1 MKTMKI
7 FSKGNSHSIILRNT
21 FNFVAIITL
30 FSFSACVTPSSVRG
44 KKVYGNKNIQTQNDE
59 RLDKRKK
66 VDEDS
71 QESIQSDDYAKLI
84 EEAHKIN
91 PPKPI
96 ETEENKT
103 ESKDI
108 SNLLL
113 PLNKQI
119 EILNKNQSEIKS
131 SIKSINNDMTYIKS
145 DIAEIKETLKQLAN
159 NKTVASTGVE
169 ETETPKPKK
178 SNFVLKSD
186 ESAQNEKSSSS
197 KNSKNQD
204 EPLVIKANSNNVT
217 PKKETKNIET
227 PKQDISKNNTNNQPT
242 SNNNQ
247 SAGQISDLN
256 KLSFELTEN
265 YLQNKDYSKAIA
277 KLKEIESG
285 LTTALEKSKHNY
297 LLGESHFGLQQ
308 YQKAIEYFIRVL
320 ESPEFDKKEDA
331 KIMIAESQIRN
342 GQTDSAKETFKQLI
356 AEFPKSEHIPRARK
370 MLQKL

>member
-1 MKTMKI
+1 MKI

-30 FSFSACVTPSSVRG
+30 FSVSACVTPSSVRG
-44 KKVYGNKNIQTQNDE
+44 KKVYGNENIQTQNDD

-66 VDEDS
+66 VDEDN

-96 ETEENKT
+96 ETEEVKA

-119 EILNKNQSEIKS
+119 ENLNKNQTEIKS
-131 SIKSINNDMTYIKS
+131 SIKSINNDMTYMKS

-159 NKTVASTGVE
+159 NKIVASTGVE

-186 ESAQNEKSSSS
+186 EAVQSEKAKTTPT
-197 KNSKNQD
+197 KNTKTE
-204 EPLVIKANSNNVT
+204 EPFVIKANNNNAT
-217 PKKETKNIET
+217 PKKETKAIET
-227 PKQDISKNNTNNQPT
+227 PKQEVAKNKTETQTNQN
-242 SNNNQ
+242 SNQ
-247 SAGQISDLN
+247 SGQISDLN

-285 LTTALEKSKHNY
+285 LTTTLEKSKHNY

-308 YQKAIEYFIRVL
+308 YQKAIEYFIKVL